1 MRIPKVC
8 LLTFIILILAVFAL
22 SNQAPKTGAEP
33 SEDTADPLDNSQTT
47 ITPRQAWALACAAV
61 LNERNHARHDL
72 LGTEYRTQKNIKD
85 GKRFLVVSGWGV
97 KNQADLL
104 DSLTWIDNGG
114 HRKNFKWLGQ
124 RVQALTHE
132 EYRKLLDGLQTDDE
146 RLNKIKVAAQYYEAL
161 GDKGLFGWDY
171 SRYICLCRWGYM
183 AGYLS
188 EEQAWK
194 KIMPVAKLIQ
204 SKFDSWQDLGQ
215 NYLIGRQFWSY
226 EDTKLWGYLY
236 EDAFLR
242 LLDMPSSPWNKL
254 PWDMDLTEKK
264 PASDPNKTDTV
275 EKTQLILTSHVY
287 R

>member
-8 LLTFIILILAVFAL
+8 LLTIIILIHVVFAL
-22 SNQAPKTGAEP
+22 SNKNPKTGAAP
-33 SEDTADPLDNSQTT
+33 SEDTADSVDNSQTT

-72 LGTEYRTQKNIKD
+72 LGTKDRTQKNIKD
-85 GKRFLVVSGWGV
+85 SKRFLVVSGWDI
-97 KNQADLL
+97 KNKADLL

-114 HRKNFKWLGQ
+114 HRKDFKRLGQ
-124 RVQALTHE
+124 KVRALTDTDE
-132 EYRKLLDGLQTDDE
+132 EYRKLLVELRTDHE
-146 RLNKIKVAAQYYEAL
+146 TLNRIKVAAQYYEAL

-171 SRYICLCRWGYM
+171 SRYICLCRWGYL

-204 SKFDSWQDLGQ
+204 SKFDSWHDLGQ

-226 EDTKLWGYLY
+226 ESTKLLGHLY
-236 EDAFLR
+236 EDAYLR

-254 PWDMDLTEKK
+254 PWDMDLTEKI
-264 PASDPNKTDTV
+264 PASDPNKTDAV
-275 EKTQLILTSHVY
+275 EKTD
-287 R
+287 

>member
-1 MRIPKVC
+1 MRISKVC
-8 LLTFIILILAVFAL
+8 LLTTIILIHAVFAL
-22 SNQAPKTGAEP
+22 SNQNPQTGTEP
-33 SEDTADPLDNSQTT
+33 SEDIADSLDNSQNT
-47 ITPRQAWALACAAV
+47 ITQRQAWALACAAV
-61 LNERNHARHDL
+61 LTERNHSRHDL
-72 LGTEYRTQKNIKD
+72 LGTKYRTQKNIRD
-85 GKRFLVVSGWGV
+85 CKRFLVVTGWDI

-104 DSLTWIDNGG
+104 DSLTWVDNGG
-114 HRKNFKWLGQ
+114 HRKDFKRWGQ
-124 RVQALTHE
+124 KVRTLTDE
-132 EYRKLLDGLQTDDE
+132 EYRKLLVEHRTDVE
-146 RLNKIKVAAQYYEAL
+146 ILNRIKVAAQYYDAL

-226 EDTKLWGYLY
+226 EETKIWGYQY
-236 EDAFLR
+236 EDACLR

-254 PWDMDLTEKK
+254 PWDMDLTEKIS
-264 PASDPNKTDTV
+264 ASEPNKTDAV
-275 EKTQLILTSHVY
+275 EKTN
-287 R
+287 